1 MKPLIMARKY
11 NQNETEKLVEK
22 LWSELE
28 WKLVKSIFEEFKLDK
43 SCAFLIL
50 EELREGSSV

>member
-1 MKPLIMARKY
+1 MARKY

-28 WKLVKSIFEEFKLDK
+28 WKIVKSICEEFKLDE
-43 SCAFLIL
+43 SCAFLTL
-50 EELREGSSV
+50 GKLRGGPSV

>member
-1 MKPLIMARKY
+1 MARKY

-28 WKLVKSIFEEFKLDK
+28 WKIVKSICEEFKLDK
-43 SCAFLIL
+43 SCAFLTL
-50 EELREGSSV
+50 GKLRGGSSV

>member
-28 WKLVKSIFEEFKLDK
+28 
-43 SCAFLIL
+43 
-50 EELREGSSV
+50 

>member
-1 MKPLIMARKY
+1 MARKY